1 VQDFPPCV
9 GSQVRDD
16 TAFIRIEI
24 YEEPAFF
31 LVGLI
36 LILREGPAPSG
47 QVALGQFDLDYFG
60 TEISEKLGSERGGN
74 ALTTLDDLD
83 RIERILRIHWRHVLP
98 DAQPT

>member
-9 GSQVRDD
+9 VSQVRDD

-36 LILREGPAPSG
+36 LILGEGPAPSG

-60 TEISEKLGSERGGN
+60 TEISEKLRRKRPHHTRE
-74 ALTTLDDLD
+74 
-83 RIERILRIHWRHVLP
+83 P
-98 DAQPT
+98 

>member
-1 VQDFPPCV
+1 MQDFPPCV

-36 LILREGPAPSG
+36 LGKGPTPSG
-47 QVALGQFDLDYFG
+47 QVALGKFDLDYFG
-60 TEISEKLGSERGGN
+60 TEISEKLRRKRPHHTRE
-74 ALTTLDDLD
+74 
-83 RIERILRIHWRHVLP
+83 P
-98 DAQPT
+98 

>member
-1 VQDFPPCV
+1 MQDFPPCV

-36 LILREGPAPSG
+36 LGKGPTPSG
-47 QVALGQFDLDYFG
+47 QVALGKFDLDYFG

-83 RIERILRIHWRHVLP
+83 RIEWILLVHWRHAFP
-98 DAQPT
+98 DAQTT